1 MSISSI
7 GGLAAAASAI
17 NALVKQE
24 AGEVRGVPRQVDAES
39 AGPSGAAQS
48 LTSAGLV
55 EASSDA
61 TGHVDVKA

>member
-24 AGEVRGVPRQVDAES
+24 AGEVRGVPRPAGAET
-39 AGPSGAAQS
+39 AGPFGVAQS
-48 LTSAGLV
+48 PVGASLV
-55 EASSDA
+55 EASSDG
-61 TGHVDVKA
+61 TGHIDVKA